1 MRENLQKVENL
12 YIINYCLF
20 YVMIMIMENSKN
32 NVIEE
37 QKKIINGKNIIIQYV
52 TKEALWAAFWTAYF
66 YENRV
71 AVRYDLPKFVKRF
84 VTSHELQHIKYWP
97 KWSVLKKELRA
108 NLIPGMKDPLW
119 LFMTIFHTLISKER
133 REFYKDRIKNNY

>member
-52 TKEALWAAFWTAYF
+52 TKEAL
-66 YENRV
+66 
-71 AVRYDLPKFVKRF
+71 
-84 VTSHELQHIKYWP
+84 
-97 KWSVLKKELRA
+97 
-108 NLIPGMKDPLW
+108 
-119 LFMTIFHTLISKER
+119 
-133 REFYKDRIKNNY
+133 